1 MPYTVHAHPQIPK
14 GTAVQAAH
22 QTRKDAIR
30 AAVALVAEGIQG
42 VTITDEDRPE
52 RFGRTMVRI
61 LQKASPRVN
70 PSATATQNSTN
81 RR

>member
-1 MPYTVHAHPQIPK
+1 MPYTVHASPQIPK

-42 VTITDEDRPE
+42 VTITDED
-52 RFGRTMVRI
+52 GRAYHPANFTSFFNKGKSKD
-61 LQKASPRVN
+61 L
-70 PSATATQNSTN
+70 
-81 RR
+81 